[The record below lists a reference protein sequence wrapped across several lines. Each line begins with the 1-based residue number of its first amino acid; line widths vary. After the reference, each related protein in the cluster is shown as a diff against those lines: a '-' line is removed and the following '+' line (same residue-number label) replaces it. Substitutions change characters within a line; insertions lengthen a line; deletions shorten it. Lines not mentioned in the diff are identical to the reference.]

1 MPLICCPI
9 AETAKHHPEAVA
21 ITTLRESLTYRE
33 LNQRI
38 FEYQAGLRPL
48 GTAPI
53 ALYAPVSIDSIACL
67 WAMFREGIPAFMLH
81 LRQSLLSLEPYIQQC
96 GTTRILH
103 ENPAMIP
110 ETEQLSDSKITALR
124 DTRIPTRHED
134 AWLSLDQISTYLMTS
149 GSSRKPKIAAHT
161 LAQHAYSAWGMND
174 HLVFGPTDQWLLS
187 LPIYHVSGLGI
198 LFRCFFAGA
207 TLLLP
212 DAGLPLRY
220 AISALQPSHLSLVPY
235 QLKQLE
241 HIDTLT
247 KQKIRAIILGGSSCP
262 ESLLQQA
269 HQKGFPIF
277 NSYGMTEMSATI
289 TCNDSPTLSSG
300 KSLPYR
306 ELKITADGEI
316 AVRGKSLFAG
326 YLEPNGYLSLPLTYD
341 GWFLTGD
348 NGRIEDTHL
357 YVDGRRDAMIIS
369 GGENIQPEEIE
380 AVLLGIPEIEQ
391 VCVVGVSDPEF
402 GQRPVAFIAPMLPQ
416 ADLMKVLEKKLPKYK
431 WPVRFF
437 GFPDQSAGKPSRY
450 RLREWVENGMRR

>member
-21 ITTLRESLTYRE
+21 ITTLREVVTYRE

-38 FEYQAGLRPL
+38 FEYQAGLRNF
-48 GTAPI
+48 GTTPI
-53 ALYAPVSIDSIACL
+53 SLYAPASIDSIACL
-67 WAMFREGIPAFMLH
+67 WAMFREGIPAFILH
-81 LRQSLLSLEPYIQQC
+81 LRQSLLSLDPYIQQC
-96 GTTRILH
+96 GATRILH
-103 ENPAMIP
+103 EKPATTP
-110 ETEQLSDSKITALR
+110 ETEHLSDTKTTVLR
-124 DTRIPTRHED
+124 DTRTPTRHEE
-134 AWLSLDQISTYLMTS
+134 AWLSLDQISTYIMTS
-149 GSSRKPKIAAHT
+149 GSSGKPKIATHT
-161 LAQHAYSAWGMND
+161 FSQHLYSALGMND

-220 AISALQPSHLSLVPY
+220 AISSLQPSHLSLVPY

-247 KQKIRAIILGGSSCP
+247 KQKIRAIILGGSSAP
-262 ESLLQQA
+262 ESLLQEA
-269 HQKGFPIF
+269 HKKGFPVF

-289 TCNDSPTLSSG
+289 TCNDRPSLSSG
-300 KSLPYR
+300 KTLPYR
-306 ELKITADGEI
+306 ELKITENGEI

-326 YLEPNGYLSLPLTYD
+326 YLEPSGYLSLPLTYD

-348 NGRIEDTHL
+348 NGRFESNYL

-380 AVLLGIPEIEQ
+380 AVLLGIPEIQQ
-391 VCVVGVSDPEF
+391 VCVVGVSDAEF
-402 GQRPVAFIAPMLPQ
+402 GQRPVAFIEPMLPQ
-416 ADLMKVLEKKLPKYK
+416 SDLIKVLEKALPRYN

-437 GFPDQSAGKPSRY
+437 GFPDQGVGKPSRY
-450 RLREWVENGMRR
+450 RLREWVENGMIR